1 MDSVLAKKFMTYT
14 LRVKDLEEGN
24 NIQNTV
30 PDAEASI
37 IFSDLLKDQLME
49 SRVENYEMKKITLP
63 ERAKTS
69 RQKISSLVMKP
80 LRTTRDYQ
88 TITVESLRT
97 KRFKEQSRKRERK
110 NSEEG
115 DFAKYSKYT
124 IKNPFRRERHE
135 D

>member
-24 NIQNTV
+24 KVQNTV

-37 IFSDLLKDQLME
+37 IFNDLLKDQLME
-49 SRVENYEMKKITLP
+49 SHVENYEMKKITLP

-97 KRFKEQSRKRERK
+97 KRFKEQSRKKERK

-115 DFAKYSKYT
+115 DFAKYSKYV